1 MINTGYSPKNESIN
15 LNVSNFLKEL
25 DSNKVSVY
33 DEDEDNEFS
42 TTGDELISTFKK
54 KGYIKDSTDL
64 KEIIRTSK
72 KEYQVVTRN
81 KALLDTTIMNESL
94 MNESTDLKKKD
105 IRSLV
110 KSMKPGQ
117 IITILGGI
125 KNWNYRYIKL
135 DDNKFGIL
143 NIDEKLTDNN
153 GLANSGRYAILGET
167 EVIENADYHSK
178 KNKADISIAS
188 KRLDPDT
195 LIKICLKHTHV

>member
-1 MINTGYSPKNESIN
+1 MINTGYSP
-15 LNVSNFLKEL
+15 
-25 DSNKVSVY
+25 
-33 DEDEDNEFS
+33 
-42 TTGDELISTFKK
+42 
-54 KGYIKDSTDL
+54 
-64 KEIIRTSK
+64 
-72 KEYQVVTRN
+72 Q
-81 KALLDTTIMNESL
+81 
-94 MNESTDLKKKD
+94 NESTNLKKKD

-143 NIDEKLTDNN
+143 NVDDKLTDNN